1 LRWGD
6 VHRGKYAP
14 VTESVTLDG
23 AYEPIVSPKL
33 WARVQDRLAK
43 IGRKRYARR
52 ADFPL
57 RGLLVCQHCGRLMHG
72 YTVRRGGRVYQRYVC
87 PQYRSDRHLAEGGCG
102 HFTVPA
108 DRVLKWL
115 TRALQELL
123 LGPARADLIDALER
137 HLEATTRTASKAP
150 RTHEK
155 RLAELDRRIAR
166 LRRAVARIDDDG
178 LIDELRQAKSERER
192 VEAEASQ
199 AGRVVDPRTEAVRLA
214 DQVWALGEK
223 LGSADPAV
231 LREVF
236 GQLVSRITCRW
247 DSTTTP
253 SGRSRSTLVEGRVEL
268 RDNPLLRSLSRG
280 VAYAEASE
288 R

>member
-33 WARVQDRLAK
+33 WARVQERLAK

-72 YTVRRGGRVYQRYVC
+72 YTVRRDGRVYQRYAC
-87 PQYRSDRHLAEGGCG
+87 SQYRGDRHLAEGGCG

-108 DRVLKWL
+108 DLVLKWL

-123 LGPARADLIDALER
+123 LGPARSEVIDALER
-137 HLEATTRTASKAP
+137 HFDAPTKAAPETA

-155 RLAELDRRIAR
+155 RLGELDRRINR

-178 LIDELRQAKSERER
+178 LVEELRQAKADRAR
-192 VEAEASQ
+192 VEAEAAEIGQVTDARAQ
-199 AGRVVDPRTEAVRLA
+199 AARLVDQA
-214 DQVWALGEK
+214 WALGEK
-223 LGSADPAV
+223 LGTADPAI

-236 GQLVSRITCRW
+236 GQLVSRITCQW
-247 DSTTTP
+247 DTTTTP
-253 SGRSRSTLVEGRVEL
+253 SGRTRAKLVEGRVEL

-280 VAYAEASE
+280 VAYAEAWE